1 MSDARERPVP
11 SVLILNDADVEACM
25 PMKDAVAWMVEALRT
40 LAGGDAVQ
48 PLRSLMWLP
57 DRTGLLGLMPGYLGD
72 PSALGI
78 KVVTVMPGNQSTPY
92 DSHQGSVLLFEPRYG
107 QLIAVLDATSITSIR
122 TAAVSAAATDALAR
136 TDAGDLAIL
145 GSGAQAHAHLEAM
158 RVARP
163 LRRIRVWSR
172 DPAKARRFAERER
185 ERFRD
190 GLPIE
195 VFDQAEDAVRGADVI
210 CTTTSAREPIL
221 EGRWIARGAHL
232 NAVGACFAAWRE
244 LDTESVRRSRIFVD
258 RMESA
263 MNEAGDLLI
272 PIREGAIQAD
282 AIAGELGDVFAGRLP
297 GRRSP
302 DEITL
307 FKSLG
312 IAVEDLASARRIYE
326 RALELGRGV
335 SVPWGG
341 ARHAGA

>member
-1 MSDARERPVP
+1 MSDSRAHPAP
-11 SVLILNDADVEACM
+11 SVLVLNDADVEACM
-25 PMKDAVAWMVEALRT
+25 PMKNAVAWMKEALGT
-40 LAGGDAVQ
+40 LSGGDAVQ

-57 DRTGLLGLMPGYLGD
+57 DRTGLLGLMPGYLGS

-78 KVVTVMPGNQSTPY
+78 KVVTVMPGNLATPY
-92 DSHQGSVLLFEPRYG
+92 DSHQGSVLLFEPKYG
-107 QLIAVLDATSITSIR
+107 QMIAVLDATSITSIR
-122 TAAVSAAATDALAR
+122 TAAVSAAATDVLALPGA
-136 TDAGDLAIL
+136 ADLVLL
-145 GSGAQAHAHLEAM
+145 GSGAQAHAHLAAM
-158 RVARP
+158 RVVRD
-163 LRRIRVWSR
+163 LRRVRVWSR

-185 ERFRD
+185 EGFRE
-190 GLPIE
+190 GPAIE
-195 VFDQAEDAVRGADVI
+195 VFERAEDAVRGADLV
-210 CTTTSAREPIL
+210 CTTTAAREPIL
-221 EGRWIARGAHL
+221 EGRWVAPGAHL
-232 NAVGACFAAWRE
+232 NAVGACFPTARE
-244 LDTESVRRSRIFVD
+244 LDTETVRRSRIFVD

-312 IAVEDLASARRIYE
+312 IAIEDLASARRIYE